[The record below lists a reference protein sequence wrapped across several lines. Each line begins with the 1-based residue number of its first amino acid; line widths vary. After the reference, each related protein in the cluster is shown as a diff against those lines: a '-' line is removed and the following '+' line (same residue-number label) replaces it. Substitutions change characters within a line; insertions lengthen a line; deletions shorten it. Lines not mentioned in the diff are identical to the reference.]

1 MQFDGMF
8 DLAVG
13 MSSKSK
19 IWKNQKWLWSDFV
32 KRLSEPYYTKETLKE
47 FLVASKEDQGKIK
60 DVGGYVGGY
69 LRAGRRKPENVVH
82 RQLLTLDL
90 DFATTGFWDDYTL
103 FFGNAALLHPTH
115 KHSEESPRYRLIMPV
130 NREVTPD
137 EYCALSRY
145 VAGQLG
151 IELFDNTTFEPNR
164 LMYWQSTPKD
174 QTYSVEVMDGDWLD
188 VDKCLSSYADWR
200 DSSLWP
206 TSVKASEALHAASK
220 KQEDPETKKGIVG
233 AFCRTYDI
241 HEAIEN
247 FLSDVYTPTT
257 EGRYTYLGGSTS
269 SGVITYED
277 KFAFSHHGTDP
288 CSGKLCNAF
297 DLVRIHKFGHL
308 DDDARSESSKTKS
321 FAAMEEMARADKA
334 VKKLIATEN
343 LTESR
348 YDFAEGLE
356 PEDDENVDWM
366 TELEVDGK
374 GKYLSNANNINLIL
388 ANDKRLKGK
397 FKQNDFDGKRYLFN
411 SVPWRAITKPEPVK
425 NVDYSGVRNYIES
438 IYGISGNLKIDDS
451 LALVFEKQ
459 SFHPVKDY
467 LNLLEWDGE
476 SRVDSLLI
484 DYFGADNN
492 IYSREAIR
500 KMLCGAVARIMRPGT
515 KYDLVLTLVGSQGS
529 YKSTFINKLG
539 RGWFSDSFTTVQGK
553 EAFEQIQGAWLV
565 EIAEMS
571 GFKKAEVESVKHFI
585 TKQED
590 TFRPAYGRT
599 SETYP
604 RQCVFFGTTNNRD
617 FLRDPSGNRRFM
629 PIDVN
634 VDRVI
639 KKVTT
644 DLDSEIDQIWAEAV
658 ELYKAGEPLYLSA
671 EAEAIAR
678 HEQSSHCEQDERAG
692 MINEY
697 LDKKLPASAEWDKLD
712 IYDRRSYVQG
722 HDQKGEYLRKYVT
735 IAEIWCECLGKE
747 KEDMT
752 RYNTR
757 EINEIVRSLPNWQ
770 QSTST
775 RNVKGYGKQKY
786 YIRRE

>member
-1 MQFDGMF
+1 MQFDGML

-13 MSSKSK
+13 MSAKSK
-19 IWKNQKWLWSDFV
+19 VWKNQKWTWSDFV
-32 KRLSEPYYTKETLKE
+32 KRLSEPYHTKETLKE
-47 FLVASKEDQGKIK
+47 FLAASKEDQAKIK

-82 RQLLTLDL
+82 RQLLTLDI
-90 DFATTGFWDDYTL
+90 DFATNDFWDYYTMM
-103 FFGNAALLHPTH
+103 FGNAALLHPTH
-115 KHSEESPRYRLIMPV
+115 KHSADSPRFRLILPL
-130 NREVTPD
+130 NREATSD
-137 EYCALSRY
+137 EYMAVSRWL
-145 VAGQLG
+145 AGQLG

-174 QTYSVEVMDGDWLD
+174 QEYKVEVLDGEWLD
-188 VDKCLSSYADWR
+188 VDEVLASYVDWR
-200 DSSLWP
+200 DSSAWP
-206 TSVKASEALHAASK
+206 TSAKAAQDLHSHIK
-220 KQEDPETKKGIVG
+220 KQEDPEAKKGIIG

-241 HEAIEN
+241 HEAIETY
-247 FLSDVYTPTT
+247 LSDVYTPVTD
-257 EGRYTYLGGSTS
+257 GRYTYMGGSTS
-269 SGVITYED
+269 SGVITYDD
-277 KFAFSHHGTDP
+277 KFAYSHHGTDP

-308 DDDARSESSKTKS
+308 DDDARSESHKTKS
-321 FAAMEEMARADKA
+321 FAAMEELARADKA
-334 VKKLIATEN
+334 VKKLIASEN

-348 YDFAEGLE
+348 YDFADGLA
-356 PEDDENVDWM
+356 PEEDENVDWM

-374 GKYLSNANNINLIL
+374 GRYLSSANNINLIL
-388 ANDKRLKGK
+388 ANDKRLKDK
-397 FKQNDFDGKRYLFN
+397 FKQNDFDGKRYLFG
-411 SVPWRAITKPEPVK
+411 SVPWRSVPKPEPVK

-467 LNLLEWDGE
+467 LNSLTWDGE
-476 SRVDSLLI
+476 SRINNLLI
-484 DYFGADNN
+484 DYFGADDN
-492 IYSREAIR
+492 IYSQEAIR
-500 KMLCGAVARIMRPGT
+500 KMLCGAVARIFRPGT
-515 KYDLVLTLVGSQGS
+515 KYDLVLTLVGAQGT

-539 RGWFSDSFTTVQGK
+539 QGWFSDSFTTVQGK
-553 EAFEQIQGAWLV
+553 EAFEQIQGAWLI

-604 RQCVFFGTTNNRD
+604 RQCVFFGTSNKQD
-617 FLRDPSGNRRFM
+617 FLRDSSGNRRFM

-634 VDRVI
+634 VDRVT
-639 KKVTT
+639 KKVTV
-644 DLDSEIDQIWAEAV
+644 DLDGEIDQIWAEAV

-678 HEQSSHCEQDERAG
+678 HEQSAHCEQDERAG
-692 MINEY
+692 LIVEY
-697 LDKKLPASAEWDKLD
+697 LDKKIPAEAEWSKMD
-712 IYDRRSYVQG
+712 IYDRRNYIQDG
-722 HDQKGEYLRKYVT
+722 AKEGEYLRKYVT
-735 IAEIWCECLGKE
+735 VAEIWCECLGKE

-757 EINEIVRSLPNWQ
+757 EINDIIRSLPNWQ
-770 QSTST
+770 QNNST

-786 YIRRE
+786 YTRRE